1 MQRYT
6 YKIKASEKA
15 TTWGNG
21 NASCR
26 LEITDTHTGET
37 KVCDDFTY
45 LDEQE
50 DDLQGTLRWL
60 FIADFGIIEF

>member
-45 LDEQE
+45 LDDDTQE
-50 DDLQGTLRWL
+50 TLEYL
-60 FIADFGIIEF
+60 FDTDFGEGEF